1 MYKYCV
7 TVWVFISLFSF
18 FRIFCFDFFQV
29 FNVVPIQQNR
39 EGTLHTAA
47 LSENVANIWQKMTIF
62 TILYLKKMTVTFL
75 RVKMKRLWL
84 YTILKSMEKLT
95 YKQPKRGNFLRKII
109 VWNLSWF
116 QVKILPLS
124 VWFQV
129 KLLKLDKF
137 GANVNSWHRSE
148 VKRDSMKW
156 LKIFSSVNFPWT
168 WIHWLITSTH
178 ECL

>member
-1 MYKYCV
+1 MGFHK
-7 TVWVFISLFSF
+7 FIFFFQNILFW
-18 FRIFCFDFFQV
+18 FFQV

-148 VKRDSMKW
+148 VKHDSVRW
-156 LKIFSSVNFPWT
+156 LKMFCQREFSVNMNS
-168 WIHWLITSTH
+168 LTH
-178 ECL
+178 H